1 MIICN
6 LLDQLIPLA
15 DRSNTSQV
23 THVEDRPGR
32 DKRYAIVATKISR
45 DLSWEPNETF
55 ESGIRKTVLWY
66 LDNQERFAAVTK

>member
-15 DRSNTSQV
+15 DRSYTSQV

-55 ESGIRKTVLWY
+55 E
-66 LDNQERFAAVTK
+66 